1 MPGTER
7 IDHGY
12 AVADDPALT
21 ARCRAAGTV
30 FTCCRTTT
38 TCTTRHRDL
47 AAPDHRIRRICEA
60 GLTVT
65 IHSDDPTM
73 FGTTLAQEYLV
84 AHRDLG
90 FRAADIRAAIFARL
104 AARWLPAADKA
115 RMAADWAAGI
125 DALLTSRRPPLA
137 STKGKA
143 RASRATRAPRRME

>member
-65 IHSDDPTM
+65 IHSD
-73 FGTTLAQEYLV
+73 LV

-90 FRAADIRAAIFARL
+90 FRPADIRAAIFARL